1 MTAGRARWV
10 ERVRKEIAMGMRERF
25 PGGRP
30 KKAASTKGV
39 PREISRARAI
49 VMRERSE
56 LSFEP
61 ETPWQDQSHA
71 ERLNTL
77 TGKALDVTRDIL
89 ELPCDPENLKLLSIQ
104 KDAALSILSTQQRLD
119 ETRLRDERASEA
131 GIDAILAKVREIQA
145 KGKPKL

>member
-10 ERVRKEIAMGMRERF
+10 ERMRREIVMGIRERF

-30 KKAASTKGV
+30 KKAASSKGV

-49 VMRERSE
+49 VMRGRSE
-56 LSFEP
+56 LPFEP
-61 ETPWQDQSHA
+61 ETLWQDQSHA

-77 TGKALDVTRDIL
+77 TGKALDLTRDIL

-104 KDAALSILSTQQRLD
+104 KDAALSILSTQQRVD
-119 ETRLRDERASEA
+119 ETRLRDQRDD
-131 GIDAILAKVREIQA
+131 DAVAKILANVKALQA
-145 KGKPKL
+145 KGKPTQ